1 MDSEAGR
8 SEETKIC
15 QTQITKINI
24 PKQKNK
30 PNIFLVL
37 KNQNEERQNVKL
49 SFNIRNF

>member
-1 MDSEAGR
+1 MDSGAGR
-8 SEETKIC
+8 SEETKIF

-30 PNIFLVL
+30 PNIFLLL
-37 KNQNEERQNVKL
+37 KNQNEESQNVKL